1 MPQVVKAKKLD
12 LFSVVSIDDQ
22 LQRALARLN
31 EIAAARAKQ
40 TDEARRRARL
50 AQLIEQVRREREEEQ
65 RRKRLR
71 KMIES
76 VRREREAT
84 AATRKLL
91 AKEDQLELVD
101 LRNLFSQPESVGI
114 EDIANVRGLF
124 AEESEAGPVEVDL
137 RGIFAEPESG
147 DVEDI
152 ADVRGL
158 FTEETQAE
166 PAEVDLRGIFA
177 EPDSGN
183 VEDIAEVDLR
193 GIFSE
198 PTETEPVEVDLGDL
212 FAEPLSEEQEPERPD
227 LATILANL
235 TALRDEI
242 SALRTEEPESDFDN
256 AMTNLALELEETEE
270 QPDIDEAMSNLKAEL
285 DDAEFFDAPGE
296 AEKAEKPDKPEEQ
309 FFDLPEEVQ
318 TAVEETQQ
326 RDSETGGAWSATLLS
341 WSRNLAVAAAYTA
354 GSYFIGS
361 AVAGAVAT
369 SFIGS
374 AFTAQVVGQLASQA
388 AVGSTLKVVG
398 RAASAVGLD
407 RYMPQTT
414 QQTGQQSGLV
424 SQSTAE
430 TLLGTSLG
438 SWTAQLLQ
446 NIILDEFFVPGATE
460 VLTGQWWSFGQRVA
474 RVTGRTLLTNNA
486 ATTKLKAYLLSLL
499 GARNGL
505 GYAVGNY
512 MASYLSTEQRIARL
526 EADDASQQELEAERQ
541 RKSQL
546 ADTIRRMLGQEENR
560 EFFADLTRS
569 TVAAVVDTSV
579 GVAQQQATGYVID
592 QAGQA
597 LRYSPE
603 ASFAANAN
611 AAYSAVQDG
620 ISATVS
626 GLSSAGG
633 SAVSALQGGLNAGLQ
648 AYSSVASRWADNTA
662 ELENNGNLLE
672 IESQRLQEATRQLS
686 EMFQAEEQA
695 RVDQLLRQ
703 EQTAADLGAM
713 FQAEEQA
720 QVDQLLRTEQAAT
733 ALREAFEAQAQ
744 READAEIQQQIDT
757 ALRLEQ
763 RAAELESVFQA
774 HQNAVD
780 QSRDPTSPEFAF
792 RQPQSFAL
800 DPQTQAQAAAWTA
813 TALGRLGGSALEL
826 AENRALDNTLFQ
838 LFGRETELQQTV
850 DQLREQL
857 QLLDRESALA
867 QEVQRDLAQIEAEL
881 QVAQELN
888 TIVEQDPAYQ
898 AVRGVRF
905 RPLGE
910 LLAPA
915 IIESGLEGFTGMFNN
930 LSPAVAN
937 WLSSN
942 AGTVAQLP
950 DGTRWVRQ
958 SIAEGGRL
966 VREDVFRQAVGAGQA
981 IPWLV
986 PEAAAEIYPRLA
998 DAGTVALST
1007 GTVAA
1012 AANIVAEATVGKWLS
1027 VGDFIKAGT
1036 QAGLNVL
1043 EYNIRPTEYQE
1054 GSFIYAGIEAA
1065 RQGLQNMP
1073 NPSELIGS
1081 FGGAERSQVQL
1092 ERLVGQAVAGVLLR
1106 QPNEE
1111 IIAGITSNALFGTAT
1126 AAEQTALRQWADG
1139 WVQGIFSAVGSLQPD
1154 DL

>member
-1 MPQVVKAKKLD
+1 MFATGSTSTASTTSAAQVPARPVVEIPPVVRAKKLD
-12 LFSVVSIDDQ
+12 LFSVVSIEDQ
-22 LQRALARLN
+22 LQRSLARLD

-40 TDEARRRARL
+40 TDEAGRKARL

-65 RRKRLR
+65 RRAHLR
-71 KMIES
+71 ELIDS
-76 VRREREAT
+76 VRREREAS
-84 AATRKLL
+84 AATRQLL
-91 AKEDQLELVD
+91 GKDQVELVD
-101 LRNLFSQPESVGI
+101 LRSLFAESSTETQPVEVDIRGLFVESSDPQPV
-114 EDIANVRGLF
+114 ELDLRDLFVEPTTETEPTELDLRGLF
-124 AEESEAGPVEVDL
+124 AEPDDTQPTELDL
-137 RGIFAEPESG
+137 RDLFAE
-147 DVEDI
+147 
-152 ADVRGL
+152 
-158 FTEETQAE
+158 TQEA
-166 PAEVDLRGIFA
+166 
-177 EPDSGN
+177 
-183 VEDIAEVDLR
+183 
-193 GIFSE
+193 
-198 PTETEPVEVDLGDL
+198 EPVEVDLGGL
-212 FAEPLSEEQEPERPD
+212 FTEPTEVAKPELPD
-227 LATILANL
+227 AATILANL
-235 TALRDEI
+235 IALRDEI
-242 SALRTEEPESDFDN
+242 SALREPEESEIDQ
-256 AMTNLALELEETEE
+256 AMAKLEAELEETEDTE
-270 QPDIDEAMSNLKAEL
+270 QLDINEAMRNLQAEL
-285 DDAEFFDAPGE
+285 DAEFFDAFDEPE
-296 AEKAEKPDKPEEQ
+296 EEQ

-318 TAVEETQQ
+318 DAVEETQQ
-326 RDSETGGAWSATLLS
+326 RDAETGGAWSATLLS

-407 RYMPQTT
+407 RYMPQTA

-512 MASYLSTEQRIARL
+512 MASYLSTEQRIASM
-526 EADDASQQELEAERQ
+526 EAADASQQELEAERQ

-620 ISATVS
+620 ISATVGS
-626 GLSSAGG
+626 LSSAGG

-648 AYSSVASRWADNTA
+648 AYSSMASRWADNTA

-686 EMFQAEEQA
+686 EMFQAGEQA

-720 QVDQLLRTEQAAT
+720 QVDQLLRTEQAAA

-744 READAEIQQQIDT
+744 REAEAEIQQQIDT

-813 TALGRLGGSALEL
+813 TALGRLSGSALEL

-966 VREDVFRQAVGAGQA
+966 VREDVFRQAVEAGQA

-1065 RQGLQNMP
+1065 RQGLQNIP
-1073 NPSELIGS
+1073 NPSELVGS